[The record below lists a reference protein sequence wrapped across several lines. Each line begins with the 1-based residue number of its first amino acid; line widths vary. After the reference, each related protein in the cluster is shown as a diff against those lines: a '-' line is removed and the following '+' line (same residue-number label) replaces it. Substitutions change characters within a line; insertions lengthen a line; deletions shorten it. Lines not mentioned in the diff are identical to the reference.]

1 MKMHHNI
8 FLILSLALTFAACEQ
23 EAVSSSEACNYVSNA
38 NYALHPKANQLEAML
53 TKYQKQG
60 LPGLVLM
67 IEDADGQW
75 VGYAG
80 KADIQKDLPFLP
92 CYTSKVGSITKPM
105 IAALA
110 FKLQEEGTWDLDDPL
125 SKYIDAN
132 VLDRITNSEGVTI
145 RNCLQH
151 TTGFYDV
158 ITDAAFYLAV
168 INNPNKTWSPMDLV
182 PYVYDKPSAFEPG
195 EVVRYSNTNT
205 LMVVMA
211 MEAALGY
218 DHGLALRNK
227 ILNPVGLM
235 DTYYQGREALP
246 GNVAQGYFDLYNDG
260 SIVNLSN
267 LITGSGN
274 GFTGIYSTV
283 YDLNRFA
290 KALLVERTLLK
301 PESMVEMLDF
311 IYVDEREFAGVG
323 IYNQFQHV
331 TSEPVLG
338 HAGGDLAYSAG
349 MYVLPTRNNA
359 VVTFLVN
366 YGTNG
371 DTPLREVYRSFER
384 EIIGLMAQP

>member
-1 MKMHHNI
+1 MNFFRVSLLI
-8 FLILSLALTFAACEQ
+8 FGLGLFLSACEA
-23 EAVSSSEACNYVSNA
+23 EAISGSEACNYTPNA
-38 NYALHPKANQLEAML
+38 AYSSHPKANQLESML
-53 TKYQKQG
+53 NKYQKQG

-80 KADIQKDLPFLP
+80 KADLQKDLPFLP
-92 CYTSKVGSITKPM
+92 CYSSKVGSITKPM
-105 IAALA
+105 VAALA
-110 FKLQEEGTWDLDDPL
+110 FKLQEEGIWDLDDPL
-125 SKYIDAN
+125 SKYIDAS
-132 VLDRITNSEGVTI
+132 VLNRITNSAGVTL

-151 TTGFYDV
+151 TTGFHDV

-168 INNPNKTWSPMDLV
+168 INNPNKTWWPMDLI
-182 PYVYDKPSAFEPG
+182 PYVYDKPSAFEEG

-205 LMVVMA
+205 LLVAMA
-211 MEAALGY
+211 MDAVLGY
-218 DHGLALRNK
+218 DHSLALRNK

-235 DTYYQGREALP
+235 DTYYQGRETLP

-260 SIVNLSN
+260 TVVNLSN

-290 KALLVERTLLK
+290 KALLVNRTLLTT
-301 PESMVEMLDF
+301 ESMDEMLTF
-311 IYVDEREFAGVG
+311 IQVDEREAAGVG

-331 TSEPVLG
+331 TDQPVLG